1 MTGGGA
7 ARLLPA
13 WAGVL
18 SALLFS
24 ASVWMP
30 PVGFALSLASPGP
43 LALATWRSGLSGGL
57 LSLLVGVGV
66 TAVIVGPEA
75 AAIYAGQFAAGGCVM
90 GLALRAGRGPAAVV
104 GGYTAVAVGAFWLTL
119 AVAAMREGVGLGVY
133 VGQLLDQT
141 SALFAGA
148 FQQEG
153 LDPETVLAVQAGMDE
168 TYRSLRVLFPGL
180 MVCLSVLTGWGNA
193 LALRRSAGGG
203 DGWDGWRAPEWL
215 IWVLVGAGLAG
226 VLTAGVLSAVGWNLF
241 AVAATVYFLQGMA
254 VIHRVMAVRGLPRMF
269 RIAAYLLI
277 FLQFPVTMLVAGV
290 GAFDLWFDFRARLA
304 PSSPPA
310 GGGTRS

>member
-1 MTGGGA
+1 M
-7 ARLLPA
+7 PA
-13 WAGVL
+13 WAGL
-18 SALLFS
+18 MSALLFS

-43 LALATWRSGLSGGL
+43 LALATWRSGLGGGL
-57 LSLLVGVGV
+57 LALLVGVGV
-66 TAVIVGPEA
+66 AAAVAGPEA

-90 GLALRAGRGPAAVV
+90 GVALRAGRGPAEVV
-104 GGYTAVAVGAFWLTL
+104 GGYAAVAVGAFWLTL
-119 AVAAMREGVGLGVY
+119 AVAAVREGVGLGAY

-141 SALFAGA
+141 REMFAGA

-153 LDPETVLAVQAGMDE
+153 LDPETVLAVQAGLDE

-180 MVCLSVLTGWGNA
+180 MACLSVLTGWGNA

-203 DGWDGWRAPEWL
+203 DGWDAWSAPEWL
-215 IWVLVGAGLAG
+215 IWVLVGAGLTG
-226 VLTAGVLSAVGWNLF
+226 VLAGGVPAAIGWNLF

-254 VIHRVMAVRGLPRMF
+254 VIHRVMIVRGLPRMF
-269 RIAAYLLI
+269 RIAAYLLV

-290 GAFDLWFDFRARLA
+290 GAFDLWFDFRTRLA
-304 PSSPPA
+304 PSSPTE